1 MEFVVRVGTPEGRVI
16 EQVHHARD
24 EAALKGDLL
33 KKGLHVFEVR
43 AKGMALGL
51 PAWRGRRRKIPPATF
66 LVFNQ
71 ELAALLKAGLPLL
84 QGLELM
90 LERQRDPQ
98 LRTVLGDVRDRIKS
112 GQDLSEAFAA
122 YGDVFPPLYASSLKA
137 GERTGELEQVIR
149 RFIRYQKLVLE
160 ARKKVISALVYPT
173 VLVLLSLAMIVVMAV
188 VVVPKFTIF
197 FRDLEV
203 ELPLI
208 TRVTLALSDFL
219 TGNWYWLVPALV
231 VAVVALRRWLVTE
244 RGRLLRDTYL
254 LRVPLAGG
262 IAKRFAL
269 GEFTRSLSTLLG
281 GGIPLV
287 SALEIAVSAVGNRS
301 IRRVLTPTIQQVR
314 EGQPFYGALEST
326 GIFEPLE
333 IDMVKVGEATGS
345 LDTMLGSVAEF
356 IDEQIETRMAR
367 LLSLVEPLMLVF
379 MGLIVATLLISIY
392 VPLFNSIGKIQG

>member
-1 MEFVVRVGTPEGRVI
+1 MEFVVRVGTPEGRVT

-24 EAALKGDLL
+24 ESALKSDLL

-43 AKGMALGL
+43 QKGMALGL
-51 PAWRGRRRKIPPATF
+51 PSWRGRRRKIPPATF

-71 ELAALLKAGLPLL
+71 ELAALLKAGLQLL

-112 GQDLSEAFAA
+112 GQDLSDAFAA
-122 YGDVFPPLYASSLKA
+122 YGDVFPPLYSSSLKA

-160 ARKKVISALVYPT
+160 ARKKVVSALVYPT
-173 VLVLLSLAMIVVMAV
+173 VLVLLSIAMIIVMTV

-197 FRDLEV
+197 FRDLDV

-208 TRVTLALSDFL
+208 TRITLAFSDFL

-231 VAVVALRRWLVTE
+231 VAVVALRRWLATE
-244 RGRLLRDTYL
+244 SGRLARDIYL
-254 LRVPLAGG
+254 LKVPLAGG
-262 IAKRFAL
+262 IARRFAL

-287 SALEIAVSAVGNRS
+287 SALEIAVSAVGNLH
-301 IRRVLTPTIQQVR
+301 IRRTLAPTIQQVR
-314 EGQPFYGALEST
+314 EGKPFYGALET
-326 GIFEPLE
+326 TELFEALE

-367 LLSLVEPLMLVF
+367 LLTLVEPLMLVF
-379 MGLIVATLLISIY
+379 MGLIVAMLLISIY

>member
-1 MEFVVRVGTPEGRVI
+1 MEFVVRVGTPEGRVS

-24 EAALKGDLL
+24 ESALKSDLL

-43 AKGMALGL
+43 QKGMALGL
-51 PAWRGRRRKIPPATF
+51 PSWRGRRRKIPPATF

-112 GQDLSEAFAA
+112 GQDLSDAFAA
-122 YGDVFPPLYASSLKA
+122 YGDVFPPLYSSSLKA

-160 ARKKVISALVYPT
+160 ARKKVVSALVYPT
-173 VLVLLSLAMIVVMAV
+173 VLVFLSIAMIIVMTV

-197 FRDLEV
+197 FRDLDV

-208 TRVTLALSDFL
+208 TRITLAISDFL

-231 VAVVALRRWLVTE
+231 VAVVALRRWLGTE
-244 RGRLLRDTYL
+244 SGRLARDIYL
-254 LRVPLAGG
+254 LKVPLAGG
-262 IAKRFAL
+262 IARRFAL

-287 SALEIAVSAVGNRS
+287 SALEIAVSAVGNLH
-301 IRRVLTPTIQQVR
+301 IRRTLGPTIQQVR
-314 EGQPFYGALEST
+314 EGKPFYGALET
-326 GIFEPLE
+326 TDLFEALE

-367 LLSLVEPLMLVF
+367 LLTLVEPLMLVF
-379 MGLIVATLLISIY
+379 MGLIVAMLLISIY

>member
-1 MEFVVRVGTPEGRVI
+1 MEFVVRVGTPEGRVT

-24 EAALKGDLL
+24 ESALKSDLL

-43 AKGMALGL
+43 QKGMALGL
-51 PAWRGRRRKIPPATF
+51 PSWRGRRRKIPPATF

-112 GQDLSEAFAA
+112 GQDLSDAFAA
-122 YGDVFPPLYASSLKA
+122 YGDVFPPLYSSSLKA

-160 ARKKVISALVYPT
+160 ARKKVVSALVYPT
-173 VLVLLSLAMIVVMAV
+173 VLVLLSIAMIIVMTV

-197 FRDLEV
+197 FRDLDV

-208 TRVTLALSDFL
+208 TRITLAFSDFL

-231 VAVVALRRWLVTE
+231 VAVVALRRWLATE
-244 RGRLLRDTYL
+244 SGRLARDIYL
-254 LRVPLAGG
+254 LKVPLAGG
-262 IAKRFAL
+262 IARRFAL

-287 SALEIAVSAVGNRS
+287 SALEIAVSAVGNLH
-301 IRRVLTPTIQQVR
+301 IRRTLAPTIQQVR
-314 EGQPFYGALEST
+314 EGKPFYGALET
-326 GIFEPLE
+326 TELFEALE

-367 LLSLVEPLMLVF
+367 LLTLVEPLMLVF
-379 MGLIVATLLISIY
+379 MGLIVAMLLISIY

>member
-24 EAALKGDLL
+24 ESALKGDLL

-51 PAWRGRRRKIPPATF
+51 PSWRGRRRKIPPATF

-112 GQDLSEAFAA
+112 GQDLSDAFAA

-160 ARKKVISALVYPT
+160 ARKKVVSALVYPT

-208 TRVTLALSDFL
+208 TRITLAVSDFL
-219 TGNWYWLVPALV
+219 TGHWYWLVPALV
-231 VAVVALRRWLVTE
+231 VAVVALRRWFTTE
-244 RGRLLRDTYL
+244 SGRLVRDSYL
-254 LRVPLAGG
+254 LRVPVAGG

-287 SALEIAVSAVGNRS
+287 SALEIAVSAVGNLR
-301 IRRVLTPTIQQVR
+301 IRRVLAPTIQQVR
-314 EGQPFYGALEST
+314 EGKPFYGALEST
-326 GIFEPLE
+326 GVFEPLE

-356 IDEQIETRMAR
+356 VDEQIETRMAR
-367 LLSLVEPLMLVF
+367 LLTLVEPLMLVF
-379 MGLIVATLLISIY
+379 MGVIVALLLISIY